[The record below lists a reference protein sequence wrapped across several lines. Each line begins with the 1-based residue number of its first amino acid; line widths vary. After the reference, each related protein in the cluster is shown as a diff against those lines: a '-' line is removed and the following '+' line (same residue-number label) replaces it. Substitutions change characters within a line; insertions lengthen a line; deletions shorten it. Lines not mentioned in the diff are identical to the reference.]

1 MERALSLQNKQSN
14 DTLLYIAEVK
24 LKNGNIT
31 EYDFKQIELQA
42 LNTQYAYEDATKSYN
57 ESRQRLLTFLGI
69 DSDNFDIEVPV
80 FELPLSI
87 DAHLVTTYV
96 KKNNPFFKQ
105 QEIQRLEAEK
115 SLFSTQLN
123 NRLNGSINLNYGIN
137 QYAETFINAYRH
149 GNQRQS
155 LNIGFQIPVF
165 QWGINKNRMRIAE
178 NTY

>member
-1 MERALSLQNKQSN
+1 MEKELALENKQNN
-14 DTLLYIAEVK
+14 DTLLHIAEVK

-31 EYDFKQIELQA
+31 EYDFKQIELQS
-42 LNTQYAYEDATKSYN
+42 LNTQYAYENGTKNYT
-57 ESRQRLLTFLGI
+57 ESQQKLMTFLGI
-69 DSDNFDIEVPV
+69 NADSVDIGIPV

-105 QEIQRLEAEK
+105 QEIQKLEAEK
-115 SLFSTQLN
+115 SLFSTKLS
-123 NRLNGSINLNYGIN
+123 NRLNGNINLNYGIN

-155 LNIGFQIPVF
+155 LNPTF
-165 QWGINKNRMRIAE
+165 
-178 NTY
+178 TYISTQSCPE